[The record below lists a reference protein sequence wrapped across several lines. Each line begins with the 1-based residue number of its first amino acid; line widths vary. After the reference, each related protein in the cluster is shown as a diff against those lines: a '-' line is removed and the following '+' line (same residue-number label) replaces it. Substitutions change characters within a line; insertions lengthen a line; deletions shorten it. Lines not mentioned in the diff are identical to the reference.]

1 MFDSILEVSGLS
13 VEILEQLSYPSSL
26 GISLKKTLRHV
37 DKEALL
43 QEMETM
49 ADWLDEQTLLSEIA
63 LDYRIKS
70 ISSISQKYE
79 RYINSS
85 RHLSQVFNDVLGFRA
100 FCDSYEDVLAMQSDW
115 FSVADLSNGKADDDG
130 YRGVHLYFQKDN
142 FHYPIEI
149 QFNTLYD
156 RQLNNWLH
164 DYLYKKQQFSNT
176 VGKEMRQRYENGLIR
191 NEKQFQ
197 EVLNDVLSGR

>member
-1 MFDSILEVSGLS
+1 MFDSILEVNGLS

-26 GISLKKTLRHV
+26 GVSLKKTLRHFE
-37 DKEALL
+37 KEALL